1 MNRPIQ
7 FTIGLIALVLA
18 LGAGFYGRNAYLKE
32 VSTVQIAVPVQSI
45 ASYTLLS
52 PDLFSLREVPRA
64 MQTLPYFQNPEEMNG
79 LISTVQLPAGLPVA
93 KSLAIMPMNFRLAD
107 VNFEVVSIPVE
118 PVSAVGG
125 QIHIGQRV
133 NLYQMMDDDES
144 ETAATDKS
152 KSEQRLQVEQIAA
165 GILVVDVRS
174 SQGLAADSLQDHEQE
189 SASLSG
195 SQQVEQTQILTLA
208 LPPDQ
213 VRRFYARWPQR
224 KNREVCYGQRLPGH
238 DNAPVSS
245 SFGCVEPDRS
255 GDDRPSAGCSGG
267 ASHQT
272 TQLARR

>member
-32 VSTVQIAVPVQSI
+32 VSTIQIAVPVLPI
-45 ASYTLLS
+45 APYTLLS

-64 MQTLPYFQNPEEMNG
+64 MQTLPYFQNPAEMSG

-93 KSLAIMPMNFRLAD
+93 KSLAVMPESFRLAD
-107 VNFEVVSIPVE
+107 VDFEVVSIPVE

-133 NLYQMMDDDES
+133 NLYQMMDDES
-144 ETAATDKS
+144 ETAASDKS
-152 KSEQRLQVEQIAA
+152 KSEARLQVKQIAA

-174 SQGLAADSLQDHEQE
+174 SQGLAADSLQDQEQQ

-213 VRRFYARWPQR
+213 VQ
-224 KNREVCYGQRLPGH
+224 EVLRAVATAKKQ
-238 DNAPVSS
+238 
-245 SFGCVEPDRS
+245 
-255 GDDRPSAGCSGG
+255 GG
-267 ASHQT
+267 LLWT
-272 TQLARR
+272 TLARP

>member
-7 FTIGLIALVLA
+7 FAIGLVALVLA
-18 LGAGFYGRNAYLKE
+18 LGAGFYGRNVYLKE
-32 VSTVQIAVPVQSI
+32 VSTVQIAVPVQPI
-45 ASYTLLS
+45 APYTLLS

-64 MQTLPYFQNPEEMNG
+64 MQTLPYFQNPEEMTG

-93 KSLAIMPMNFRLAD
+93 KSLAVMPESFRLAD
-107 VNFEVVSIPVE
+107 VEFEVVSIPVE

-133 NLYQMMDDDES
+133 NLYQMMDDES
-144 ETAATDKS
+144 ETAANDKS
-152 KSEQRLQVEQIAA
+152 KSEQRLQVKQIAA

-174 SQGLAADSLQDHEQE
+174 SQGLAADSLQDQEQE

-213 VRRFYARWPQR
+213 VQ
-224 KNREVCYGQRLPGH
+224 EVLRAVATAKKQ
-238 DNAPVSS
+238 
-245 SFGCVEPDRS
+245 
-255 GDDRPSAGCSGG
+255 GG
-267 ASHQT
+267 LLWT
-272 TQLARR
+272 TLARP

>member
-32 VSTVQIAVPVQSI
+32 VSTVQIAVPVLPI
-45 ASYTLLS
+45 VPYTLLS

-64 MQTLPYFQNPEEMNG
+64 MQTLPYFQNPEEMSG

-93 KSLAIMPMNFRLAD
+93 KSLAVMPESFRLAD
-107 VNFEVVSIPVE
+107 NDFEVVSIPVE

-133 NLYQMMDDDES
+133 NLYQMIDQDES

-152 KSEQRLQVEQIAA
+152 KIEQRLQVKQIAA

-174 SQGLAADSLQDHEQE
+174 SQGLAADSLQDQEQE

-208 LPPDQ
+208 LPPNQ
-213 VRRFYARWPQR
+213 VQ
-224 KNREVCYGQRLPGH
+224 EVLRAVATAKKQ
-238 DNAPVSS
+238 
-245 SFGCVEPDRS
+245 
-255 GDDRPSAGCSGG
+255 GG
-267 ASHQT
+267 LLWT
-272 TQLARR
+272 TLARP

>member
-7 FTIGLIALVLA
+7 FAIGLVALVLA

-32 VSTVQIAVPVQSI
+32 VSTVQIAVPIQPI
-45 ASYTLLS
+45 PPYTLLS

-64 MQTLPYFQNPEEMNG
+64 MQTLPYFQNPEEMSG

-93 KSLAIMPMNFRLAD
+93 KSLAVMPESFRLAD
-107 VNFEVVSIPVE
+107 NDFEIVSIPVE

-133 NLYQMMDDDES
+133 NLYQMIDQDES

-152 KSEQRLQVEQIAA
+152 KSEQRLQVKQIAA
-165 GILVVDVRS
+165 GILIVDVRS
-174 SQGLAADSLQDHEQE
+174 SQGLAADSLQDQGQE

-213 VRRFYARWPQR
+213 VQ
-224 KNREVCYGQRLPGH
+224 EVLRAVATAKKQ
-238 DNAPVSS
+238 
-245 SFGCVEPDRS
+245 
-255 GDDRPSAGCSGG
+255 GG
-267 ASHQT
+267 LLWT
-272 TQLARR
+272 TLARP

>member
-32 VSTVQIAVPVQSI
+32 VSTVQIAVPVQPI
-45 ASYTLLS
+45 PPYTLLS

-93 KSLAIMPMNFRLAD
+93 KSLAVMPQSFRLAD
-107 VNFEVVSIPVE
+107 VEFEVVSIPVE

-133 NLYQMMDDDES
+133 NLYQMMDGES

-152 KSEQRLQVEQIAA
+152 KSEQRLQVKQIAA
-165 GILVVDVRS
+165 GILIVDVRS
-174 SQGLAADSLQDHEQE
+174 SQGLAADSLQDQEQE
-189 SASLSG
+189 GASLSG

-213 VRRFYARWPQR
+213 VQ
-224 KNREVCYGQRLPGH
+224 EVLRAVATAKKQ
-238 DNAPVSS
+238 
-245 SFGCVEPDRS
+245 
-255 GDDRPSAGCSGG
+255 GG
-267 ASHQT
+267 LLWT
-272 TQLARR
+272 TLARP

>member
-7 FTIGLIALVLA
+7 FAIGLVALVLA

-32 VSTVQIAVPVQSI
+32 VSTVQIAVPIQPI
-45 ASYTLLS
+45 PPYTLLS

-64 MQTLPYFQNPEEMNG
+64 MQTLPYFQNPEEMSG

-93 KSLAIMPMNFRLAD
+93 KSLAVMPESFRLAD
-107 VNFEVVSIPVE
+107 NDFEIVSIPVE

-125 QIHIGQRV
+125 QIHIGKRV
-133 NLYQMMDDDES
+133 NLYQMIDQDES

-152 KSEQRLQVEQIAA
+152 KSEQRLQVKQIAA

-174 SQGLAADSLQDHEQE
+174 SQGLAADSLQDQGQE

-213 VRRFYARWPQR
+213 VQ
-224 KNREVCYGQRLPGH
+224 EVLRAVATAKKQ
-238 DNAPVSS
+238 
-245 SFGCVEPDRS
+245 
-255 GDDRPSAGCSGG
+255 GG
-267 ASHQT
+267 LLWT
-272 TQLARR
+272 TLARP

>member
-7 FTIGLIALVLA
+7 FSIGLVALVLA

-32 VSTVQIAVPVQSI
+32 VSTVQIAVPIQPI
-45 ASYTLLS
+45 PPYTLLS

-64 MQTLPYFQNPEEMNG
+64 MQTLPYFQNPEEMSG

-93 KSLAIMPMNFRLAD
+93 KSLAVMPESFRLAD
-107 VNFEVVSIPVE
+107 NDFEVVSIPVE

-133 NLYQMMDDDES
+133 NLYQMMDSES

-152 KSEQRLQVEQIAA
+152 RSEQRLQVKQIAA
-165 GILVVDVRS
+165 GILIVDVRS
-174 SQGLAADSLQDHEQE
+174 SQGLAADSLQDQGQE

-208 LPPDQ
+208 LPPEQ
-213 VRRFYARWPQR
+213 VQ
-224 KNREVCYGQRLPGH
+224 EVLRAVATAKKQ
-238 DNAPVSS
+238 
-245 SFGCVEPDRS
+245 
-255 GDDRPSAGCSGG
+255 GG
-267 ASHQT
+267 LLWT
-272 TQLARR
+272 TLARP

>member
-1 MNRPIQ
+1 MNRSIQ
-7 FTIGLIALVLA
+7 FAIGLVALVLA
-18 LGAGFYGRNAYLKE
+18 LGAGFYGRNAYFKE
-32 VSTVQIAVPVQSI
+32 VSTVQIAVPVQPI
-45 ASYTLLS
+45 PPYTLLS

-64 MQTLPYFQNPEEMNG
+64 MQTLPYFQNPEEMSG

-93 KSLAIMPMNFRLAD
+93 KSLAVMPMNFRLAD

-165 GILVVDVRS
+165 SILVVDVRS
-174 SQGLAADSLQDHEQE
+174 SQGLAADSLQDQGQE

-213 VRRFYARWPQR
+213 VQ
-224 KNREVCYGQRLPGH
+224 EVLRAVATAKKQ
-238 DNAPVSS
+238 
-245 SFGCVEPDRS
+245 
-255 GDDRPSAGCSGG
+255 GG
-267 ASHQT
+267 LLWT
-272 TQLARR
+272 TLARP

>member
-7 FTIGLIALVLA
+7 FAIGLVALVLA

-32 VSTVQIAVPVQSI
+32 VSTVQIAVPVQPI
-45 ASYTLLS
+45 APYTLLS

-64 MQTLPYFQNPEEMNG
+64 MQTLPYFQNPEEMSG
-79 LISTVQLPAGLPVA
+79 LIAMVQLPAGLPVA
-93 KSLAIMPMNFRLAD
+93 KSLAVMPENFRLAD

-133 NLYQMMDDDES
+133 NLYQMMDQDES
-144 ETAATDKS
+144 ETTATDKS

-174 SQGLAADSLQDHEQE
+174 SQGLAADSLQDQEQE

-213 VRRFYARWPQR
+213 VQ
-224 KNREVCYGQRLPGH
+224 EVLRAVATAKKQ
-238 DNAPVSS
+238 
-245 SFGCVEPDRS
+245 
-255 GDDRPSAGCSGG
+255 GG
-267 ASHQT
+267 LLWT
-272 TQLARR
+272 TLARP

>member
-7 FTIGLIALVLA
+7 YVIGLVALVLA

-32 VSTVQIAVPVQSI
+32 VSTVQIAVPVQPI
-45 ASYTLLS
+45 APYTLLS

-64 MQTLPYFQNPEEMNG
+64 MQTLPYFQNPEEMSG

-93 KSLAIMPMNFRLAD
+93 KSLAVMPESFRLAD
-107 VNFEVVSIPVE
+107 VEFEVVSIPVE

-133 NLYQMMDDDES
+133 NLYQMIDQDES
-144 ETAATDKS
+144 ETAATDKM
-152 KSEQRLQVEQIAA
+152 KIEQRLQVKQIAA

-174 SQGLAADSLQDHEQE
+174 SQGLAADSLHDQEQE

-213 VRRFYARWPQR
+213 VQDVLRAVATAKKQ
-224 KNREVCYGQRLPGH
+224 
-238 DNAPVSS
+238 
-245 SFGCVEPDRS
+245 
-255 GDDRPSAGCSGG
+255 GG
-267 ASHQT
+267 LLWT
-272 TQLARR
+272 TLARP

>member
-7 FTIGLIALVLA
+7 FAIGLVALVLA

-32 VSTVQIAVPVQSI
+32 VSTVQIAVPVQPI
-45 ASYTLLS
+45 APYTLLS

-107 VNFEVVSIPVE
+107 VSFEVVSIPVE

-152 KSEQRLQVEQIAA
+152 KSEQMLQVKQIAA

-174 SQGLAADSLQDHEQE
+174 SQGLAADSLQGQEHE

-213 VRRFYARWPQR
+213 VQ
-224 KNREVCYGQRLPGH
+224 EVLRAVATAKKQ
-238 DNAPVSS
+238 
-245 SFGCVEPDRS
+245 
-255 GDDRPSAGCSGG
+255 GG
-267 ASHQT
+267 LLWT
-272 TQLARR
+272 TLARP

>member
-7 FTIGLIALVLA
+7 FAIGLVALALA

-32 VSTVQIAVPVQSI
+32 VSTVQIAVPVQLI
-45 ASYTLLS
+45 APYTLLS

-93 KSLAIMPMNFRLAD
+93 KSLAVMPESFRLAN
-107 VNFEVVSIPVE
+107 VEFEVVSIPVE

-133 NLYQMMDDDES
+133 NLYQMMDGES

-152 KSEQRLQVEQIAA
+152 KSEQRLQVKQIAA

-174 SQGLAADSLQDHEQE
+174 SQGLAADSLQDQGQE

-213 VRRFYARWPQR
+213 VQ
-224 KNREVCYGQRLPGH
+224 EVLRAVATAKKQ
-238 DNAPVSS
+238 
-245 SFGCVEPDRS
+245 
-255 GDDRPSAGCSGG
+255 GG
-267 ASHQT
+267 LLWT
-272 TQLARR
+272 TLARP

>member
-7 FTIGLIALVLA
+7 FAIGLVALVLA

-32 VSTVQIAVPVQSI
+32 VSTVQIAVPVQPI
-45 ASYTLLS
+45 APYTLLS

-64 MQTLPYFQNPEEMNG
+64 MQTLPYFQNPEEMSG
-79 LISTVQLPAGLPVA
+79 LITTVQLPAGLPVA
-93 KSLAIMPMNFRLAD
+93 KSLAVMPESFRLAD
-107 VNFEVVSIPVE
+107 VEFEVVSIPVE

-133 NLYQMMDDDES
+133 NLYQMMDEGES
-144 ETAATDKS
+144 ETATTGKS
-152 KSEQRLQVEQIAA
+152 KSDQRLQVKQIAA

-174 SQGLAADSLQDHEQE
+174 SQGLAADSLQDQEQE

-213 VRRFYARWPQR
+213 VQ
-224 KNREVCYGQRLPGH
+224 EVLRAVATAKKQ
-238 DNAPVSS
+238 
-245 SFGCVEPDRS
+245 
-255 GDDRPSAGCSGG
+255 GG
-267 ASHQT
+267 LLWT
-272 TQLARR
+272 TLARP

>member
-7 FTIGLIALVLA
+7 FAIGLVALVLA

-32 VSTVQIAVPVQSI
+32 VSTVQIAVPIQPI
-45 ASYTLLS
+45 PPYTLLS

-64 MQTLPYFQNPEEMNG
+64 MQTLPYFQNPEEMSG

-93 KSLAIMPMNFRLAD
+93 KSLAVMPESFRLAD
-107 VNFEVVSIPVE
+107 NDFEVVSIPVE

-133 NLYQMMDDDES
+133 NLYQMIDQDES

-152 KSEQRLQVEQIAA
+152 KSEQRLQVKQIAA
-165 GILVVDVRS
+165 GILIVDVRS
-174 SQGLAADSLQDHEQE
+174 SQGLAADSLQDQGQE

-213 VRRFYARWPQR
+213 VQ
-224 KNREVCYGQRLPGH
+224 EVLRAVATAKKQ
-238 DNAPVSS
+238 
-245 SFGCVEPDRS
+245 
-255 GDDRPSAGCSGG
+255 GG
-267 ASHQT
+267 LLWT
-272 TQLARR
+272 TLARP

>member
-1 MNRPIQ
+1 MNRSIQ
-7 FTIGLIALVLA
+7 FAIGLVALVLA

-32 VSTVQIAVPVQSI
+32 VSTVQIAVPVQPI
-45 ASYTLLS
+45 APYTLLS

-64 MQTLPYFQNPEEMNG
+64 MQTLPYFQNPEEMSG

-93 KSLAIMPMNFRLAD
+93 KSLAVMPESFRLAD
-107 VNFEVVSIPVE
+107 NDFEVVSIPVE

-133 NLYQMMDDDES
+133 NLYQMIDQDES

-152 KSEQRLQVEQIAA
+152 KIEQSLQVKQIAA

-174 SQGLAADSLQDHEQE
+174 SQGLAADSLQDQEQE

-213 VRRFYARWPQR
+213 VQ
-224 KNREVCYGQRLPGH
+224 EVLRAVATAKKQ
-238 DNAPVSS
+238 
-245 SFGCVEPDRS
+245 
-255 GDDRPSAGCSGG
+255 GG
-267 ASHQT
+267 LLWT
-272 TQLARR
+272 TLARP

>member
-7 FTIGLIALVLA
+7 FTIGLVALVLA

-32 VSTVQIAVPVQSI
+32 VSTVQIAVPVQPI
-45 ASYTLLS
+45 APYTLLS

-64 MQTLPYFQNPEEMNG
+64 MQTLPYFQNPEEMSG

-93 KSLAIMPMNFRLAD
+93 KSLAVMPESFRLAD
-107 VNFEVVSIPVE
+107 NDFEVVSIPVE

-133 NLYQMMDDDES
+133 NLYQMIDQDES

-152 KSEQRLQVEQIAA
+152 KIEQSLQVKQIAA

-174 SQGLAADSLQDHEQE
+174 SQGLAADSLQDQEQE

-208 LPPDQ
+208 LPPNQ
-213 VRRFYARWPQR
+213 VQ
-224 KNREVCYGQRLPGH
+224 EVLRAVATAKKQ
-238 DNAPVSS
+238 
-245 SFGCVEPDRS
+245 
-255 GDDRPSAGCSGG
+255 GG
-267 ASHQT
+267 LLWT
-272 TQLARR
+272 TLARP

>member
-7 FTIGLIALVLA
+7 FAIGLVALVLA
-18 LGAGFYGRNAYLKE
+18 LGAGFYGRNAYLKG
-32 VSTVQIAVPVQSI
+32 SI
-45 ASYTLLS
+45 HCTDRGARTADRIPIPCSHPTS
-52 PDLFSLREVPRA
+52 FSLREVPRA
-64 MQTLPYFQNPEEMNG
+64 MQTLPYFQNPEEMTG

-93 KSLAIMPMNFRLAD
+93 KSLAVMPESFRLAD
-107 VNFEVVSIPVE
+107 VEFEVVSIPVE

-133 NLYQMMDDDES
+133 NLYQMMDDES

-152 KSEQRLQVEQIAA
+152 KSEQRLQVKQIAA

-174 SQGLAADSLQDHEQE
+174 SQGLAADSLQDQEQE

-213 VRRFYARWPQR
+213 VQ
-224 KNREVCYGQRLPGH
+224 EVLRAVATAKKQ
-238 DNAPVSS
+238 
-245 SFGCVEPDRS
+245 
-255 GDDRPSAGCSGG
+255 GG
-267 ASHQT
+267 LLWT
-272 TQLARR
+272 TLARP

>member
-7 FTIGLIALVLA
+7 FAIGLVALVLA

-32 VSTVQIAVPVQSI
+32 VSTVQIAVPVQLI
-45 ASYTLLS
+45 TPYTLLS

-93 KSLAIMPMNFRLAD
+93 KSLAVMPESFRLAD
-107 VNFEVVSIPVE
+107 VEFEVVSIPVE

-133 NLYQMMDDDES
+133 NLYQMMDGES

-152 KSEQRLQVEQIAA
+152 KSEQRLQVKQIAA
-165 GILVVDVRS
+165 GILIVDVRS
-174 SQGLAADSLQDHEQE
+174 SQGLAADSLQDQGQE

-208 LPPDQ
+208 LPPEQ
-213 VRRFYARWPQR
+213 VQ
-224 KNREVCYGQRLPGH
+224 EVLRAVATAKKQ
-238 DNAPVSS
+238 
-245 SFGCVEPDRS
+245 
-255 GDDRPSAGCSGG
+255 GG
-267 ASHQT
+267 LLWT
-272 TQLARR
+272 TLARP

>member
-32 VSTVQIAVPVQSI
+32 VSTVQIAVPVLPI
-45 ASYTLLS
+45 APYTLLS

-64 MQTLPYFQNPEEMNG
+64 MQTLPYFQNPEEMSG

-93 KSLAIMPMNFRLAD
+93 KSLAVMPESFRLAD
-107 VNFEVVSIPVE
+107 NDFEVVSIPVE

-133 NLYQMMDDDES
+133 NLYQMIDQDES

-152 KSEQRLQVEQIAA
+152 KSEQRLQVKQIAA

-174 SQGLAADSLQDHEQE
+174 SQGLAADSLQDQGQE

-208 LPPDQ
+208 LPPNQ
-213 VRRFYARWPQR
+213 VQ
-224 KNREVCYGQRLPGH
+224 EVLRAVATAKKQ
-238 DNAPVSS
+238 
-245 SFGCVEPDRS
+245 
-255 GDDRPSAGCSGG
+255 GG
-267 ASHQT
+267 LLWT
-272 TQLARR
+272 TLARP

>member
-32 VSTVQIAVPVQSI
+32 VSTIQIAVPVQPI
-45 ASYTLLS
+45 APYTLLS

-93 KSLAIMPMNFRLAD
+93 KSLAVTPENFRLAD
-107 VNFEVVSIPVE
+107 IDFEVVSIPVE

-133 NLYQMMDDDES
+133 NLYQMMDDES
-144 ETAATDKS
+144 ETTVSDKS
-152 KSEQRLQVEQIAA
+152 KSEERLQVNQIAA

-174 SQGLAADSLQDHEQE
+174 SQGLAADSLQDQDQE

-213 VRRFYARWPQR
+213 VQ
-224 KNREVCYGQRLPGH
+224 EVLRAVATAKKQ
-238 DNAPVSS
+238 
-245 SFGCVEPDRS
+245 
-255 GDDRPSAGCSGG
+255 GG
-267 ASHQT
+267 LLWT
-272 TQLARR
+272 TLARP

>member
-7 FTIGLIALVLA
+7 FAIGLVALVLA

-32 VSTVQIAVPVQSI
+32 VSTVQVAVPVQPI
-45 ASYTLLS
+45 APYTLLS

-64 MQTLPYFQNPEEMNG
+64 MQTLPYFQNPEEMTG

-93 KSLAIMPMNFRLAD
+93 KSLAVMPESFRLAD
-107 VNFEVVSIPVE
+107 NDFEVVSIPVE

-133 NLYQMMDDDES
+133 NLYQMIDQDES

-152 KSEQRLQVEQIAA
+152 KIEQRLQVKQIAA

-174 SQGLAADSLQDHEQE
+174 SQGLAADSLQDQGQE

-213 VRRFYARWPQR
+213 VQ
-224 KNREVCYGQRLPGH
+224 EVLRAVATAKKQ
-238 DNAPVSS
+238 
-245 SFGCVEPDRS
+245 
-255 GDDRPSAGCSGG
+255 GG
-267 ASHQT
+267 LLWT
-272 TQLARR
+272 TLARP

>member
-32 VSTVQIAVPVQSI
+32 VSTIQIAVPVQPI
-45 ASYTLLS
+45 APYTLLS

-93 KSLAIMPMNFRLAD
+93 KSLAVTPENFRLAD
-107 VNFEVVSIPVE
+107 IDFEVVSIPVE

-133 NLYQMMDDDES
+133 NLYQMMDGES
-144 ETAATDKS
+144 ETTVSDKS
-152 KSEQRLQVEQIAA
+152 KSEERLQVNQIAA

-174 SQGLAADSLQDHEQE
+174 SQGLAADSLQDQDQE

-213 VRRFYARWPQR
+213 VQ
-224 KNREVCYGQRLPGH
+224 EVLRAVATAKKQ
-238 DNAPVSS
+238 
-245 SFGCVEPDRS
+245 
-255 GDDRPSAGCSGG
+255 GG
-267 ASHQT
+267 LLWT
-272 TQLARR
+272 TLARP

>member
-7 FTIGLIALVLA
+7 FAIGLVALVLA

-32 VSTVQIAVPVQSI
+32 VSTVQIAVPVHPI
-45 ASYTLLS
+45 APYTLLS

-93 KSLAIMPMNFRLAD
+93 KSLAVMPESFRLAD
-107 VNFEVVSIPVE
+107 NNFEVVSIPVE

-133 NLYQMMDDDES
+133 NLYQMIDQDES

-174 SQGLAADSLQDHEQE
+174 SQGLAADSLQDQEQE

-213 VRRFYARWPQR
+213 VQ
-224 KNREVCYGQRLPGH
+224 EVLRAVATAKKQ
-238 DNAPVSS
+238 
-245 SFGCVEPDRS
+245 
-255 GDDRPSAGCSGG
+255 GG
-267 ASHQT
+267 LLWT
-272 TQLARR
+272 TLARP